1 MATIL
6 SIVIIILG
14 MDTNATTTLLVLT
27 AKNPRQ
33 CINVSLISDGLI
45 EETEAVTLTLKLTD
59 NVLGIGSVAQNV
71 TVITIVDQ
79 DSKFVLVYL

>member
-27 AKNPRQ
+27 AKKPRQ

-45 EETEAVTLTLKLTD
+45 EETEAVTLILKLTD

-79 DSKFVLVYL
+79 DSKFLLVYL